1 MFVNAVRAEHV
12 LASVH
17 ADWPWAGNAFSMA
30 GVIGRP
36 RATRT
41 RLAVVSTD
49 SESLRD
55 LVLRARAGDRA
66 AFERLYKRFS
76 AAIHAVALA
85 HAPPA
90 DAHDV
95 VQDSFVRAWA
105 HLSELRE
112 PDAFAGWI
120 IGIAR
125 RRAVDLRRSQK
136 RRGGPAVELGEAVV
150 TAAPVPAGEA
160 KEALAAI
167 AALAETYRET
177 LMMRLVEGMSGP
189 EIAEVTGMTP
199 ESVRVNL
206 CRGMKLLR
214 ERLEKGAPR

>member
-1 MFVNAVRAEHV
+1 MVSAPAE
-12 LASVH
+12 
-17 ADWPWAGNAFSMA
+17 P
-30 GVIGRP
+30 
-36 RATRT
+36 
-41 RLAVVSTD
+41 
-49 SESLRD
+49 LRE
-55 LVLRARAGDRA
+55 LVLRARDGDRA
-66 AFERLYKRFS
+66 AFNGLYRRF
-76 AAIHAVALA
+76 AGAIHAVALA

-105 HLSELRE
+105 HLAELRE
-112 PDAFAGWI
+112 PDAFAAWI

-125 RRAVDLRRSQK
+125 RRALDVRRSQK
-136 RRGGPAVELGEAVV
+136 RRGGPAVALEEGSI
-150 TAAPVPAGEA
+150 TAGPVPAGEA
-160 KEALAAI
+160 KEALVAI
-167 AALAETYRET
+167 SALAETYRET
-177 LMMRLVEGMSGP
+177 LTMRLVEGMSGP

>member
-1 MFVNAVRAEHV
+1 MPDSA
-12 LASVH
+12 LT
-17 ADWPWAGNAFSMA
+17 NAFS
-30 GVIGRP
+30 IGGAFQRP
-36 RATRT
+36 CQSRT
-41 RLAVVSTD
+41 RLAVVTAPNVP
-49 SESLRD
+49 LRE

-66 AFERLYKRFS
+66 AFNGLYKHF
-76 AAIHAVALA
+76 AGPIHAVALA
-85 HAPPA
+85 HAPAA

-125 RRAVDLRRSQK
+125 RRAVDVRRAQK
-136 RRGGPAVELGEAVV
+136 RRGGPTLEVDDDTV
-150 TAAPVPAGEA
+150 TALPVPAGEA
-160 KEALAAI
+160 TEALTAI
-167 AALAETYRET
+167 SALAETYRET

-189 EIAEVTGMTP
+189 EIAEATGMTP

-214 ERLEKGAPR
+214 ERLEKGSPR